1 MNDKLLKDAVKIAVE
16 KDYQKEVT
24 DFSDK
29 DIHTFSPAFEEK
41 MQPLL
46 QSKSPVRYRKRLKF
60 RYLLV
65 AVLILL
71 FSGMTV
77 LANPDVRERIGK
89 YFEQLFD
96 DHTDVSLDVPENHK
110 EKEFVKVKPTYIP
123 EGYTQIEKT
132 YTKQTQEYIL
142 SFVNENGDTLH
153 YTQSLPEQWE
163 NSPNSMTSDGVPSK
177 TLDIGGF
184 PGYLLSDEHG
194 VYSLIYVTDNYIFY
208 AGGKTESEELIKMIK
223 SLHKE

>member
-163 NSPNSMTSDGVPSK
+163 NSPNSITSDGVPAK

-194 VYSLIYVTDNYIFY
+194 IYSLIYIPCSS
-208 AGGKTESEELIKMIK
+208 ESK
-223 SLHKE
+223 

>member
-1 MNDKLLKDAVKIAVE
+1 
-16 KDYQKEVT
+16 
-24 DFSDK
+24 
-29 DIHTFSPAFEEK
+29 

-71 FSGMTV
+71 FGGMTT

-96 DHTDVSLDVPENHK
+96 DHTDVSLDVPEQHK
-110 EKEFVKVKPTYIP
+110 KKEFVKVKPTYIP

-163 NSPNSMTSDGVPSK
+163 NSPNSITSDGVPAK

-194 VYSLIYVTDNYIFY
+194 VYSLIYITDNYTFY
-208 AGGKTESEELIKMIK
+208 VGGKVDAEELIKMIQ
-223 SLHKE
+223 SLQKE

>member
-1 MNDKLLKDAVKIAVE
+1 
-16 KDYQKEVT
+16 
-24 DFSDK
+24 
-29 DIHTFSPAFEEK
+29 

-71 FSGMTV
+71 FGGMTV

-123 EGYTQIEKT
+123 EGCKLVKEIYEPTINKYDILYTDRNK
-132 YTKQTQEYIL
+132 
-142 SFVNENGDTLH
+142 FTLH
-153 YTQSLPEQWE
+153 YMQAPISFFE
-163 NSPNSMTSDGVPSK
+163 NATFSITSNGTPAQEI
-177 TLDIGGF
+177 DIGGF
-184 PGYLLSDEHG
+184 PAYLITDEYGIH
-194 VYSLIYVTDNYIFY
+194 SLIYVTDNYIFY
-208 AGGKTESEELIKMIK
+208 TSGKINSDELIKIIK
-223 SLHKE
+223 SLKKK

>member
-1 MNDKLLKDAVKIAVE
+1 MNDKLLEDAIKIAVE
-16 KDYQKEVT
+16 KDYKKEVT

-46 QSKSPVRYRKRLKF
+46 QPKSPARYRKRLKF

-71 FSGMTV
+71 FGGMTV

-96 DHTDVSLDVPENHK
+96 DHTDVSLDAPEQHK
-110 EKEFVKVKPTYIP
+110 EKEFVKVEPTYIP
-123 EGYTQIEKT
+123 EGCTLAEEMYEPIINKYDILYTDK
-132 YTKQTQEYIL
+132 
-142 SFVNENGDTLH
+142 NGFTLH
-153 YTQSLPEQWE
+153 YMQAPISFFEDSTFSI
-163 NSPNSMTSDGVPSK
+163 TSNGTPAQEI
-177 TLDIGGF
+177 DIGGF
-184 PGYLLSDEHG
+184 PAYLITDEYGIH
-194 VYSLIYVTDNYIFY
+194 SLIYVTDNYTFY
-208 AGGKTESEELIKMIK
+208 ISGKINSDELIKIIK
-223 SLHKE
+223 NLKKK

>member
-1 MNDKLLKDAVKIAVE
+1 MNDKLLENAVKIAVE
-16 KDYQKEVT
+16 KDYKKEVT
-24 DFSDK
+24 DFSEK
-29 DIHTFSPAFEEK
+29 DSHTFSPAFEEK

-46 QSKSPVRYRKRLKF
+46 RRESPIRYRKRLKF

-65 AVLILL
+65 AILVLL
-71 FSGMTV
+71 FGGMTV

-96 DHTDVSLDVPENHK
+96 DHTDVSLDAPEQHK

-123 EGYTQIEKT
+123 EGYELIEKA
-132 YTKQTQEYIL
+132 YNKQTQEYIL
-142 SFVNENGDTLH
+142 SFVNENGYALH
-153 YTQSLPEQWE
+153 YTQSIPEQWE
-163 NSPNSMTSDGVPSK
+163 NSPNSITSNGVPAK

-208 AGGKTESEELIKMIK
+208 ASGKVDSEELIKIIQ
-223 SLHKE
+223 SLQKD

>member
-1 MNDKLLKDAVKIAVE
+1 MNDKLLEDAVKIAVE
-16 KDYQKEVT
+16 KDYKKEVT

-46 QSKSPVRYRKRLKF
+46 HPNSPVRYRKRLKF

-71 FSGMTV
+71 FGGMTA

-96 DHTDVSLDVPENHK
+96 DHTDVSLDVPEQHK
-110 EKEFVKVKPTYIP
+110 KKEFVKVKPTYIP
-123 EGYTQIEKT
+123 KGYELIDTEYDDTFET
-132 YTKQTQEYIL
+132 YSLIYDDKDERTFYYKQSSVKFFEDSSVSI
-142 SFVNENGDTLH
+142 S
-153 YTQSLPEQWE
+153 
-163 NSPNSMTSDGVPSK
+163 SDRTPAK
-177 TLDIGGF
+177 KIDIGGF
-184 PGYLLSDEHG
+184 PCYLLSDEYGFHT
-194 VYSLIYVTDNYIFY
+194 LIYITDNYVFQV
-208 AGGKTESEELIKMIK
+208 GGENNSDELIKVIK
-223 SLHKE
+223 SLRKG